1 MMNRPYQ
8 RWIALLA
15 VPVFIASTLV
25 ACQRSGEDA
34 GGSSGASSGGTSQS
48 GGGSK
53 SPSDS
58 ERQGSTGSESPGE
71 KSPSR

>member
-15 VPVFIASTLV
+15 LPVFLASTLA

-34 GGSSGASSGGTSQS
+34 GASSGASSGGTSQS
-48 GGGSK
+48 GGGK
-53 SPSDS
+53 SSSSS
-58 ERQGSTGSESPGE
+58 ERQGSTGSESQREP
-71 KSPSR
+71 SPSR

>member
-1 MMNRPYQ
+1 MMNRPNQ

-15 VPVFIASTLV
+15 VPVFLASTLV

-34 GGSSGASSGGTSQS
+34 GSSSGASSGGTSQS

-53 SPSDS
+53 SSRS
-58 ERQGSTGSESPGE
+58 ERQGSTGSESSGE
-71 KSPSR
+71 KAPSR